1 MESNMNKNS
10 ASTSSKISVWT
21 ENLSRSFG
29 NFKAVDNISLSVARG
44 EIFGLLGPNGAGK
57 STTIKMLCGLLQPSS
72 GQGEV
77 DGLNILDQQEEIK
90 KHIGYMSQRFSLYDD
105 LTIEENMNFFG
116 SIYGLSKNRLQD
128 RKKIMIAAL
137 ELEGKK
143 DLLVKK
149 LPGGIKQRLALATAL
164 LHDPSIIFLD
174 EPTSGVDPLMRRNF
188 WQQIYSL
195 AEQGKTI
202 FITTHYMDEA
212 EHCNRA
218 ALIIAGQVLAIDSP
232 SGLRDGMQNKVY
244 ELQSERYLEIFE
256 TLKNRNYIEEISLFG
271 RDIHIILSSGQDLPK
286 DFAEELRQ
294 KGFDDIHT
302 RPISPSL
309 EDVFVIE
316 ANKAGKSNRA
326 S

>member
-1 MESNMNKNS
+1 MNKNS

-316 ANKAGKSNRA
+316 ANKAGKSSRA